1 MFLLA
6 STQTEHILSSDVLLA
21 STQTEY
27 ILSSDV
33 LLVSTQHTIKWCF
46 VSIHS
51 NRTHTMVLLASTQ
64 T

>member
-33 LLVSTQHTIKWCF
+33 LLVSKKLID
-46 VSIHS
+46 IHKF
-51 NRTHTMVLLASTQ
+51 STLM
-64 T
+64 TKLCLN